1 MSGEFVIVLPSS
13 EWLVES
19 VRKASSEEMAVEVA
33 YGKVFPDGE
42 VYVRVPPEVKDKNVI
57 LVQSMDS
64 PQEKALWELLLAAD
78 ASLNAGARHVIA
90 LIPYLAYARQ
100 DKVFLEGEPVSIRV
114 LLKAM
119 HAAGIEGIVTVDI
132 HNPKSL
138 DEFKGETVNV
148 IPIREL
154 GEAVKQCVE
163 NPLVIAPDKG
173 ALHRAK
179 MMSEYLGAEYDYI
192 EKKRDRMTGE
202 ISMSVK
208 EMSVKGRDVVIVDDI
223 ISTGGTLAK
232 ATEMLYS
239 QGARKVVAAVSH
251 ALLVG
256 NALDKLRRAG
266 LRKIIATNTL
276 RRREGVDYID
286 IMPTLISEARKLL

>member
-19 VRKASSEEMAVEVA
+19 VRKASSGKTTVEVA

-42 VYVRVPPEVKDKNVI
+42 VYVRVPPEVRGKNVI
-57 LVQSMDS
+57 LVQSMDN

-90 LIPYLAYARQ
+90 LVPYLAYARQ

-119 HAAGIEGIVTVDI
+119 HAAGVEGIVTVDI

-138 DEFKGETVNV
+138 DEFKGRTVNV
-148 IPIREL
+148 IPVREL
-154 GEAVKQCVE
+154 GEAVKRCVE

-179 MMSEYLGAEYDYI
+179 MMAEYLGAEYDYI
-192 EKKRDRMTGE
+192 EKKRDRVTGK
-202 ISMSVK
+202 ISMSIK

-232 ATEMLYS
+232 ATEMLYY

-251 ALLVG
+251 ALLAG

-266 LRKIIATNTL
+266 LKKIIAANTL

-286 IMPTLISEARKLL
+286 IMPTLISEVRKLL